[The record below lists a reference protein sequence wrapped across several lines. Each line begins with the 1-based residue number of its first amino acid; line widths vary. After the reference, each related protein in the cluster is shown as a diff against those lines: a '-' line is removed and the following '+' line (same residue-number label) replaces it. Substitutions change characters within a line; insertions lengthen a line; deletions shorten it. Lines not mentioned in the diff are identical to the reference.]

1 MQQLST
7 TILPILF
14 LATLSGLTTLI
25 GTILAIS
32 VGRHTKGIAFG
43 IGFSAVIMLLI
54 SFTELIPEA
63 IGEAGIYVT
72 VLFAAL
78 GATLIALLHWIVPH
92 THLIKENGAFNFP
105 LIRSAYLVMFG
116 LILHDIPEGFA
127 MANAYIASSS
137 LGLFVAIVIAMHN
150 IPEEFAIAAPI
161 VSIRKPRLLYIAAFI
176 SALAEPIG
184 AIIGLFAVY
193 IHPAFN
199 GVFLALA
206 GGAMIFVAIHELLP
220 MMKIYRE
227 TEAFIGGGIFSAVLY
242 LILSR
247 VLAL

>member
-14 LATLSGLTTLI
+14 LATLSGLTALI

-78 GATLIALLHWIVPH
+78 GARLIALLHWIVPH
-92 THLIKENGAFNFP
+92 THLIKENGH
-105 LIRSAYLVMFG
+105 LIS
-116 LILHDIPEGFA
+116 P
-127 MANAYIASSS
+127 
-137 LGLFVAIVIAMHN
+137 
-150 IPEEFAIAAPI
+150 
-161 VSIRKPRLLYIAAFI
+161 
-176 SALAEPIG
+176 
-184 AIIGLFAVY
+184 
-193 IHPAFN
+193 
-199 GVFLALA
+199 
-206 GGAMIFVAIHELLP
+206 
-220 MMKIYRE
+220 
-227 TEAFIGGGIFSAVLY
+227 
-242 LILSR
+242 
-247 VLAL
+247 